1 MKNMEWFNSLNKP
14 FLSPPDWLFTPVW
27 LVLYIMIFASLVLF
41 WGDGITKEKR
51 LPLIFFII
59 QLVLNWLWVPIFFGM
74 ENILGGFI
82 IIVIMY
88 IFLWLTI
95 ITFFKYSKLASILLL
110 PYLFWISFAAYL
122 NFGYLVLN

>member
-1 MKNMEWFNSLNKP
+1 MEWFDSLNKP

-27 LVLYIMIFASLVLF
+27 LVLYIMIFASFILF
-41 WGDGITKEKR
+41 WGSGMTKEKR
-51 LPLIFFII
+51 LPLVFFII
-59 QLVLNWLWVPIFFGM
+59 QLVLNWLWVPVFFGM

>member
-1 MKNMEWFNSLNKP
+1 MKNMEWFDSLNKP

-27 LVLYIMIFASLVLF
+27 LVLYIMIFASFILF
-41 WGDGITKEKR
+41 WGSGMTKEKR
-51 LPLIFFII
+51 LPLVFFII
-59 QLVLNWLWVPIFFGM
+59 QLVLNWLWVPVFFGM

>member
-1 MKNMEWFNSLNKP
+1 MKNMEWFDSLNKP

-27 LVLYIMIFASLVLF
+27 LVLYIMIFASLILF

-51 LPLIFFII
+51 LPLVFFII
-59 QLVLNWLWVPIFFGM
+59 QLALNWLWVPIFFGM
-74 ENILGGFI
+74 QNIIGGFI

-95 ITFFKYSKLASILLL
+95 ITFFKYSKVASLLLL
-110 PYLFWISFAAYL
+110 PYLLWISFAAYL

>member
-1 MKNMEWFNSLNKP
+1 MEWFNSLNKP